1 MYAFLL
7 LYFVEIKL
15 INQETFSTVHL
26 LKTPVFYTYIL
37 LLPFPVTKIR
47 KSGWV
52 GTFVLTI
59 LFAHLVQIPSE
70 YRLPW
75 PFGFCGLKLACYNC
89 CHAPPYLAYSSAFY
103 IRVCSRTIETSA
115 LMHAVCHLLE
125 QHNPFLQM
133 IHLYSHMRGVY
144 MLARYCYSADTSVV

>member
-1 MYAFLL
+1 MHTANVAAAEDIKTKTAMYAFLL

-59 LFAHLVQIPSE
+59 LFAHLV
-70 YRLPW
+70 
-75 PFGFCGLKLACYNC
+75 
-89 CHAPPYLAYSSAFY
+89 
-103 IRVCSRTIETSA
+103 
-115 LMHAVCHLLE
+115 
-125 QHNPFLQM
+125 
-133 IHLYSHMRGVY
+133 
-144 MLARYCYSADTSVV
+144 